1 MVFVLKMIIHQ
12 NVSRSVNWSFA
23 IVEEMS
29 RNDVPIE
36 YGGPYVNA
44 KRRCRERF
52 SKDMFKPYDVFF
64 RTAVLHKLMING
76 IVVAVAAQAEYDCGE
91 IVLVQS

>member
-12 NVSRSVNWSFA
+12 NVSWSVNRSFA

-29 RNDVPIE
+29 RNDVLIE

-52 SKDMFKPYDVFF
+52 PKDMFKPYDVFF
-64 RTAVLHKLMING
+64 GADLVHKLVIDG
-76 IVVAVAAQAEYDCGE
+76 IIVAVAAQAEYDCGE
-91 IVLVQS
+91 IVLAQS

>member
-1 MVFVLKMIIHQ
+1 MVFILKMIIHQ
-12 NVSRSVNWSFA
+12 NVSWSVNWSFA

-44 KRRCRERF
+44 KRRC
-52 SKDMFKPYDVFF
+52 
-64 RTAVLHKLMING
+64 
-76 IVVAVAAQAEYDCGE
+76 
-91 IVLVQS
+91 